1 MYRGT
6 ERFQA
11 FHERVASS
19 STKGRAGGGVDVLPP
34 EARPWEQLFHSFVD
48 QHRIALDKLTA
59 AQVRLGMLYERAAEE
74 MPEEALAEVAR
85 DIRTSGQEILHYR
98 EVAEELEKGAAVA
111 AQNGVG
117 FCFIAAARHALLG
130 AQFEALMHT
139 AQEMARGT
147 GLLRSLPT
155 PGADP
160 VNRVHTSRLRH
171 LDKLLGDGR
180 KFTLSAQTVAIER
193 AQRQPP
199 MVVIK
204 GKRGVAKKPET
215 PAEESTA
222 MQAAWTKAM
231 RYSREAAVRALLRN
245 EPGRKERGGSFAPGR
260 AQ

>member
-59 AQVRLGMLYERAAEE
+59 AQVRLGLLYERAGLELPDDE
-74 MPEEALAEVAR
+74 LTEVAR
-85 DIRTSGQEILHYR
+85 DIRTTGQEILHYR

-147 GLLRSLPT
+147 GLLRSLPEM
-155 PGADP
+155 GDDP
-160 VNRVHTSRLRH
+160 VNRVHTAKQRHMDRLI
-171 LDKLLGDGR
+171 GDTR
-180 KFTLSAQTVAIER
+180 KFTLSAHTLAIER
-193 AQRQPP
+193 AERSPP
-199 MVVIK
+199 KVVIK
-204 GKRGVAKKPET
+204 GRRPVAKEAVT
-215 PAEESTA
+215 PVEESTA

-245 EPGRKERGGSFAPGR
+245 QPSGARGGSFAPGR